1 MLNRREFLKLSGA
14 LAAGA
19 VITLSSLNDV
29 AAAWNG
35 PPPSTAPLYRLH
47 GHSRSGCAYRPE
59 LADIWSGGGAQ
70 LPDMI

>member
-1 MLNRREFLKLSGA
+1 
-14 LAAGA
+14 
-19 VITLSSLNDV
+19 V

>member
-19 VITLSSLNDV
+19 VITLSSLNEV
-29 AAAWNG
+29 AAAWSD
-35 PPPSTAPLYRLH
+35 PPPREAPLYRLH